1 MKTWPIIFVCLNT
14 GAVHIELAKGYSTKA
29 FLTKLEKFMSLR
41 GCPTFMYSDLGSNL
55 VRPGKVTQ
63 GDDEAMPWQE
73 IKKVTGRLGIEWHHA
88 PSKAQFRDGATES
101 VVKMLKHTLKHL
113 LKGGPLDYD
122 EFDCVLA
129 KAANILN
136 ERPLTVRVHSGA
148 DPEFCPITPNL
159 LMMSQR
165 TTAGNLASKYQLKP
179 NSHYTERV
187 KLMEKCYQQWW
198 EMWFSQ
204 VFPQLVPVAKWRSE
218 VRNMRPGDVVLVQ
231 FTSKV
236 PPPKFRMGIVKSVK
250 TDNKGLVRSCMVAI
264 RPKDA
269 REKTLPYKSKDML
282 LQEIVVQRLVVYLPL
297 EDQEVI
303 DPEAQGVLETTA
315 PHICPDAVNRTH
327 EAGIPLQQPHAAPA
341 VPESIPDDVGDE
353 FAPDD
358 DIAQRDVSDDGV
370 HDAEDALEEPEPLAG
385 SDVNAGD
392 VHQVAVLNLP
402 PAHHHESPEPLPWVP
417 SFEES
422 SLSFLR
428 DAPVPS
434 TPMYPKILLQIW
446 S

>member
-1 MKTWPIIFVCLNT
+1 
-14 GAVHIELAKGYSTKA
+14 
-29 FLTKLEKFMSLR
+29 MSLR

-55 VRPGKVTQ
+55 VKAGKVTQ

-136 ERPLTVRVHSGA
+136 ERPLSVRVHSGA

-282 LQEIVVQRLVVYLPL
+282 LQEIVVQRLVVYLPV

-303 DPEAQGVLETTA
+303 DPKAQGVLETTA

-358 DIAQRDVSDDGV
+358 DVAQRDVSDDGV
-370 HDAEDALEEPEPLAG
+370 HDAEDALDEPEPLAG

-434 TPMYPKILLQIW
+434 TPMCPKILLQIW